1 MDAVWPY
8 LAAILPT
15 ILVAILFYFLIKSML
30 EGDRRERLAQR
41 RFEAE
46 QDRAKAARRA
56 ECTTDSEGRTA
67 PPPTGRSDD
76 PETLPK
82 FLSAAF
88 PPLTVAL
95 PFGESAAN
103 VLSGIVTLPRIPV
116 R

>member
-46 QDRAKAARRA
+46 QDRERELTAAA
-56 ECTTDSEGRTA
+56 AATDSEGRHGA
-67 PPPTGRSDD
+67 PRRPTRRRRTRLGK
-76 PETLPK
+76 L
-82 FLSAAF
+82 
-88 PPLTVAL
+88 
-95 PFGESAAN
+95 
-103 VLSGIVTLPRIPV
+103 
-116 R
+116 